1 MGVTNMQKYKITY
14 KDGSEEKFEKITDM
28 EFDDDH
34 GLIVL
39 KVLVDSNTN
48 IAVEGYAIAI
58 DAIKRIEFNL
68 DA

>member
-1 MGVTNMQKYKITY
+1 MQKYKITY